1 MSVQI
6 LQIRSRKDLKRF
18 AEFPNQLYHKNP
30 YFVPQ
35 LISDVVDT
43 LDEAKNPAYA
53 FCDSRIFLAYD
64 ESDGRVVGRVAA
76 IYNRRANEY
85 WKHHELRYGWL
96 DFIDDREVSAALM
109 AKVEEYG
116 RELGVD
122 KVVGPLGFADFDPEG
137 LLVEGFDQISTFT
150 LPYNH
155 PYYMEHLEALG
166 YTKEIDWLEYRVTVP
181 PEGIPE
187 RVVRIAK
194 FVRARYDIR
203 IRKITKRELKREHL
217 AHKIFDLINRT
228 YCKLYDF
235 TVLTPEM
242 IDAYVK
248 SYFPF
253 LDLKLVTLIEDM
265 DGKLIAVGVSMPS
278 IVRAMQKANGHLFPF
293 GWWHILKSLWW
304 KHEPSVELLLIAV
317 DPEWSGRGLNA
328 VIFDDLVPIYLKYG
342 FKWAE
347 TNAEL
352 ETNTKVQAPWENF
365 ETVQNKRRR
374 IYGKQLQ

>member
-6 LQIRSRKDLKRF
+6 IQIKSRKELKRF

-64 ESDGRVVGRVAA
+64 DKDGQVVGRVAA

-137 LLVEGFDQISTFT
+137 MLVEGFDQISTFT

-155 PYYMEHLEALG
+155 PYYMEHMEALG
-166 YTKEIDWLEYRVTVP
+166 YTKDIDWLEYRVTVP

-187 RVVRIAK
+187 RVTRIAK

-203 IRKITKRELKREHL
+203 IRKITKRELKKEKL
-217 AHKIFDLINRT
+217 AHKIFELINRT
-228 YCKLYDF
+228 YCQLYDF

-278 IVRAMQKANGHLFPF
+278 IVRAMQKANGHILPF
-293 GWWHILKSLWW
+293 GWWYLLKSLWW

-342 FKWAE
+342 FQWAE

-352 ETNTKVQAPWENF
+352 ENNTKVQAPWENF
-365 ETVQNKRRR
+365 ETTQNKRRR